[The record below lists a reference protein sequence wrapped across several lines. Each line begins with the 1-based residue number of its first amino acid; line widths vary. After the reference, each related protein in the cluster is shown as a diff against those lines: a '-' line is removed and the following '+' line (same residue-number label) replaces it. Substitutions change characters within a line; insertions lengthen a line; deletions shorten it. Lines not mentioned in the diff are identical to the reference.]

1 MAKSVSLK
9 ERELLYSNPQLGMKF
24 SLTFEDD
31 VFTMQRLHN
40 EGEAP
45 FPPMAY
51 QARELENGMYIFA
64 FHMPDETYVTLL
76 IDGTNKVLFNSMVW
90 GPGPRKDL
98 DWVWGIEE
106 AVIEK
111 F

>member
-9 ERELLYSNPQLGMKF
+9 GRELLYNYPQLGMKF
-24 SLTFEDD
+24 CLTFEDD

-40 EGEAP
+40 VGEAP

-51 QARELENGMYIFA
+51 QARQLDNDMYIFA
-64 FHMPDETYVTLL
+64 FHMPDETFVTLI
-76 IDGTNKVLFNSMVW
+76 IDEPNKVLYNSMVW
-90 GPGPRKDL
+90 GPEPRKDL
-98 DWVWGIEE
+98 DWTWGIEE
-106 AVIEK
+106 AVIER